1 MLGRRRLRCAY
12 GVGRREALFQT
23 FLTLIVRCFIRFR
36 RFFRVRGVLIE
47 WRWIEFVA
55 HRSLPSNDQ
64 SFARLAVPLPRT
76 FCWKVS
82 QRGPIR
88 SEREVWTD
96 RTIEGAARRPA
107 LDAAINERP
116 KWTHDAVLFKDH
128 AGTGL
133 L

>member
-1 MLGRRRLRCAY
+1 MTNPSLDWQFPFQGRFAGKRRS
-12 GVGRREALFQT
+12 E
-23 FLTLIVRCFIRFR
+23 
-36 RFFRVRGVLIE
+36 
-47 WRWIEFVA
+47 
-55 HRSLPSNDQ
+55 
-64 SFARLAVPLPRT
+64 
-76 FCWKVS
+76 
-82 QRGPIR
+82 PIR